1 MLYAHNGN
9 VKSPMNLYIE
19 MVNADFLKKLV
30 QICTLRVCAVRVPPQ
45 RNISSL
51 HTLRMF
57 FSGI

>member
-30 QICTLRVCAVRVPPQ
+30 QICTLRVCAVR
-45 RNISSL
+45 NISSL